1 MKLSEYK
8 TEDLINEI
16 VERDCLEELFEQV
29 DIDEL
34 LIALDLKSAFPR
46 ALQLADIREL
56 IKEFENREDLNDYG
70 DYISD
75 LFVQSKLSKLRLTQ
89 SDDRNSAKEYINIIL
104 KLNGLGDVN
113 DVIDAVKE
121 LYKL

>member
-16 VERDCLEELFEQV
+16 VERDCLGDLLSEADEEDLLF
-29 DIDEL
+29 
-34 LIALDLKSAFPR
+34 ALDLKDGFNR

-56 IKEFENREDLNDYG
+56 IKEFENREDLNNYG

-75 LFVQSKLSKLRLTQ
+75 LFVVSKLSKLRLTQ
-89 SDDRNSAKEYINIIL
+89 SYDRNSAKEYINIIL

-121 LYKL
+121 LYKI